1 MRFNTAPGPEYV
13 YREFRRSDGEIE
25 GIDITHPIFGGTM
38 EKDGVPVAYAGVN
51 LIAGRHWA
59 FFFIKDDNLRKTLWL
74 MRLMRD
80 SIAMLKNG
88 GITELYVLCDTRIPR
103 ATEFLTALKFRKLT
117 EDEKPIDV
125 MVYEGLMGAKA
136 WRMDLA

>member
-1 MRFNTAPGPEYV
+1 MSFNTEPGPEYT
-13 YREFRRSDGEIE
+13 YREFRRTDGEIE
-25 GIDITHPIFGGTM
+25 GVEITHPIFGGTM
-38 EKDGVPVAYAGVN
+38 EKDGKPVAYAGVN

-59 FFFIKDDNLRKTLWL
+59 FFFIRDDSLRKTMWL

-103 ATEFLTALKFRKLT
+103 ATEFLKALKFAPVRAY
-117 EDEKPIDV
+117 DKPIDV
-125 MVYEGLMGAKA
+125 MVYENLMGAKA
-136 WRMDLA
+136 WRMDL